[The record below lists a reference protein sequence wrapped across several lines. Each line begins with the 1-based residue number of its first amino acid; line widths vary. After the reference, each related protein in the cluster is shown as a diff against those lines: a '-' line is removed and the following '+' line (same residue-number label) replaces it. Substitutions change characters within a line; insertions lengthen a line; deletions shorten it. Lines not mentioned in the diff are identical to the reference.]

1 MYDPALSFWSI
12 NSTGLLHPSC
22 RPLWPPRISSAA
34 LAERL
39 LWLGVEVRGWWDLL
53 LMLWCVVNTFNYCC
67 HCSWWLNGLPMG
79 VPLGFMISET
89 NGGPFD
95 IYYHESPMLMSTY
108 THFIIRILWMSKFV
122 HQCQCLPLRHVVQ
135 QPVEICWARLTEVI
149 AEATAGDHSR
159 LQSSIDNHSSHDWPH
174 LCCAPLLKSVQTLQ
188 TFQTFSDCWWLLSW
202 NISGHYL
209 VLYCVYRHVTM

>member
-89 NGGPFD
+89 NGGPF
-95 IYYHESPMLMSTY
+95 
-108 THFIIRILWMSKFV
+108 
-122 HQCQCLPLRHVVQ
+122 
-135 QPVEICWARLTEVI
+135 EVI
-149 AEATAGDHSR
+149 GIYVYILYISAISAMENGMHQKMGIELARFPGDLDPVLSER
-159 LQSSIDNHSSHDWPH
+159 LETWFM
-174 LCCAPLLKSVQTLQ
+174 A
-188 TFQTFSDCWWLLSW
+188 
-202 NISGHYL
+202 
-209 VLYCVYRHVTM
+209 YRSMCI

>member
-89 NGGPFD
+89 NGGPF
-95 IYYHESPMLMSTY
+95 
-108 THFIIRILWMSKFV
+108 
-122 HQCQCLPLRHVVQ
+122 
-135 QPVEICWARLTEVI
+135 EVI
-149 AEATAGDHSR
+149 GIYIIIYIIIYIYIINGLGDWNPFLRDILYPIIQLMEGVWNPWKDSE
-159 LQSSIDNHSSHDWPH
+159 
-174 LCCAPLLKSVQTLQ
+174 
-188 TFQTFSDCWWLLSW
+188 WLLRNFWPADTVDSCPVLSHFEDSD
-202 NISGHYL
+202 ISIRVFQEISKRVVFKTLLIPFYWL
-209 VLYCVYRHVTM
+209 VKDSHSVYDNNPLT

>member
-89 NGGPFD
+89 NGGPF
-95 IYYHESPMLMSTY
+95 
-108 THFIIRILWMSKFV
+108 
-122 HQCQCLPLRHVVQ
+122 
-135 QPVEICWARLTEVI
+135 EVI
-149 AEATAGDHSR
+149 GIYIYIHVWFYTVCILGIMVFDIQQYTIYKHRNDMTIYSTHTH
-159 LQSSIDNHSSHDWPH
+159 IYIY
-174 LCCAPLLKSVQTLQ
+174 V
-188 TFQTFSDCWWLLSW
+188 
-202 NISGHYL
+202 ISTG
-209 VLYCVYRHVTM
+209 MIQNKFGNM

>member
-22 RPLWPPRISSAA
+22 RPLWPPRISSAP

-89 NGGPFD
+89 NGGPFEVIGMCMY
-95 IYYHESPMLMSTY
+95 IYIYIFIHTQTY
-108 THFIIRILWMSKFV
+108 TDLRLVGWVTKSAAQFWLAKFPFFAGKNKKTICTIKNHPFLWCF
-122 HQCQCLPLRHVVQ
+122 
-135 QPVEICWARLTEVI
+135 
-149 AEATAGDHSR
+149 
-159 LQSSIDNHSSHDWPH
+159 
-174 LCCAPLLKSVQTLQ
+174 
-188 TFQTFSDCWWLLSW
+188 
-202 NISGHYL
+202 
-209 VLYCVYRHVTM
+209 

>member
-89 NGGPFD
+89 NGGPF
-95 IYYHESPMLMSTY
+95 
-108 THFIIRILWMSKFV
+108 
-122 HQCQCLPLRHVVQ
+122 
-135 QPVEICWARLTEVI
+135 EVI
-149 AEATAGDHSR
+149 GIHIYIYVYIYNYIYIYVYIHIYIWCRNLDRFMANRGQLANLANLRYSA
-159 LQSSIDNHSSHDWPH
+159 I
-174 LCCAPLLKSVQTLQ
+174 VQT
-188 TFQTFSDCWWLLSW
+188 
-202 NISGHYL
+202 
-209 VLYCVYRHVTM
+209 

>member
-89 NGGPFD
+89 NGGPF
-95 IYYHESPMLMSTY
+95 
-108 THFIIRILWMSKFV
+108 
-122 HQCQCLPLRHVVQ
+122 
-135 QPVEICWARLTEVI
+135 EVI
-149 AEATAGDHSR
+149 GIYIYIIEGSLEVKLPTIWRDGKAEVGRVREKKIRDGEDQRGRKSEERR
-159 LQSSIDNHSSHDWPH
+159 LR
-174 LCCAPLLKSVQTLQ
+174 CAK
-188 TFQTFSDCWWLLSW
+188 
-202 NISGHYL
+202 
-209 VLYCVYRHVTM
+209 R

>member
-89 NGGPFD
+89 NGGPFEVIG
-95 IYYHESPMLMSTY
+95 IY
-108 THFIIRILWMSKFV
+108 
-122 HQCQCLPLRHVVQ
+122 RHVRDFETSGSTQKTTKNKHTVQ
-135 QPVEICWARLTEVI
+135 TGLCHVLCLLFSLVI
-149 AEATAGDHSR
+149 
-159 LQSSIDNHSSHDWPH
+159 PH
-174 LCCAPLLKSVQTLQ
+174 LCWGWKSTRNGLFTAYTWQIVKIGINHKHVVKCLEPTKTIPCCAFKI
-188 TFQTFSDCWWLLSW
+188 DK
-202 NISGHYL
+202 
-209 VLYCVYRHVTM
+209 

>member
-89 NGGPFD
+89 NGGPF
-95 IYYHESPMLMSTY
+95 
-108 THFIIRILWMSKFV
+108 
-122 HQCQCLPLRHVVQ
+122 
-135 QPVEICWARLTEVI
+135 EVI
-149 AEATAGDHSR
+149 GIYLYNYIYIHIYIYIYILSTINPTFPQVLWTPPRDSTRKRSAAGETKCLRRQRTSLFAKNGRFSWDLIWLVDWTPLKNMKVNWDDHS
-159 LQSSIDNHSSHDWPH
+159 QSMG
-174 LCCAPLLKSVQTLQ
+174 K
-188 TFQTFSDCWWLLSW
+188 
-202 NISGHYL
+202 
-209 VLYCVYRHVTM
+209 